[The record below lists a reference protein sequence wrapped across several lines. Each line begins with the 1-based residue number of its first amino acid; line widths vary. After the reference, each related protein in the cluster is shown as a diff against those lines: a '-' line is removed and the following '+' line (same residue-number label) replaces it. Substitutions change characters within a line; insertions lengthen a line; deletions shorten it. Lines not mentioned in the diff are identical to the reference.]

1 VLTALATVAR
11 AEDPPPAKAK
21 HENKVTPEARAA
33 MEKYARLVYRPTDH
47 GLVSLSG
54 AIVQAGAG
62 DAKPRPFSFEKAG
75 HVDVAIA
82 PGADSSSGRAKMGQ
96 VMLGAPLEATL
107 AGISLTDGDEYD
119 AEFVDRDGIRTLLVT
134 RYRDGV
140 ERSPSSFTFDANG
153 LVAATELGAGPG
165 PPGRMRC
172 TWEEAGERYRLA
184 GLDIDAPLG
193 GGAGSM
199 HLRYRM
205 TYATLGGVDLV
216 TSYEFEASG
225 TDGKQE
231 MAKRCT
237 FALVDV
243 LVNGTKVD
251 VPKPAVQ
258 ERRISPEARAAIDRY
273 LQRRY
278 VPSEHGLRSLA
289 GRIVPTGADPLPTTR
304 FTWSPADQVVVT
316 LADGVDPGSPEGQ
329 KALST
334 SRFCVSAALNGMEVA
349 VGGAIDADFV
359 ERDGR
364 RLLQISG
371 YVKGTRTE
379 TREIELDG
387 DGLLA
392 AITVWQGPDAAT
404 AVTTT
409 RFRLHWE
416 KTGDRFRIARLELV
430 RSGSDGVATRF
441 EVAETYASVGGI
453 DVPAGFTVTYTD
465 DEGGESHAYAVRD
478 LVVNGKKFAPP
489 APGGGATK

>member
-1 VLTALATVAR
+1 
-11 AEDPPPAKAK
+11 
-21 HENKVTPEARAA
+21 
-33 MEKYARLVYRPTDH
+33 
-47 GLVSLSG
+47 
-54 AIVQAGAG
+54 
-62 DAKPRPFSFEKAG
+62 
-75 HVDVAIA
+75 
-82 PGADSSSGRAKMGQ
+82 
-96 VMLGAPLEATL
+96 
-107 AGISLTDGDEYD
+107 
-119 AEFVDRDGIRTLLVT
+119 
-134 RYRDGV
+134 
-140 ERSPSSFTFDANG
+140 
-153 LVAATELGAGPG
+153 
-165 PPGRMRC
+165 
-172 TWEEAGERYRLA
+172 
-184 GLDIDAPLG
+184 
-193 GGAGSM
+193 
-199 HLRYRM
+199 M
-205 TYATLGGVDLV
+205 TYSTLGGVDLV
-216 TSYEFEASG
+216 TSYDFEASG
-225 TDGKQE
+225 ADGKQE

-278 VPSEHGLRSLA
+278 VPSEHGLRTLA
-289 GRIVPTGADPLPTTR
+289 GRVVPTGADPLPTTR

-316 LADGVDPGSPEGQ
+316 LAEGVDPDSPDGQ

-334 SRFCVSAALNGMEVA
+334 SRLCVSAALNGMEIA
-349 VGGAIDADFV
+349 VGGAIDAEFV

-364 RLLQISG
+364 RLLRIAG

-379 TREIELDG
+379 SREIELDG

-453 DVPAGFTVTYTD
+453 DVPAGFAVTYTD
-465 DEGGESHAYAVRD
+465 DEGGESHAYAIRD
-478 LVVNGKKFAPP
+478 LVVNGKKFEPP
-489 APGGGATK
+489 VPGGGAPK